1 MFGIK
6 LGIEQ
11 MMAHKRGQQTVVA
24 TVGYAADA
32 DGRGIAYAKIWS
44 TQRAV
49 PGANRSESF
58 VRVGFRS
65 VVRPALRGREIAY
78 AALEAIARELI
89 AAKIDVVELR
99 LLDASLATDLAE
111 RRAVPTD
118 LQMPYIALRCTLN
131 RFASFSVVACD
142 DGTARDLTARARA
155 ELSLEH
161 AA

>member
-1 MFGIK
+1 
-6 LGIEQ
+6 
-11 MMAHKRGQQTVVA
+11 MAQKRGQQTAVA

-44 TQRAV
+44 MPSVVSATKR
-49 PGANRSESF
+49 PESF

-65 VVRPALRGREIAY
+65 VVRPALRGREVAY
-78 AALEAIARELI
+78 AALDAIARELL

-99 LLDASLATDLAE
+99 LLDASLAADLAE
-111 RRAVPTD
+111 RRAVPVD

-131 RFASFSVVACD
+131 RFASSSVLACD

>member
-1 MFGIK
+1 MFGVV

-11 MMAHKRGQQTVVA
+11 MMAHKRGQHVAVA

-44 TQRAV
+44 T
-49 PGANRSESF
+49 RSAAPASSRPESL
-58 VRVGFRS
+58 VRVGFRA
-65 VVRPALRGREIAY
+65 VVRPALRGRELAY
-78 AALEAIARELI
+78 AALDTVARELL

-99 LLDASLATDLAE
+99 LLDASLAADLAE
-111 RRAVPTD
+111 RRTVPVD

-131 RFASFSVVACD
+131 RFASFAVVACD

>member
-1 MFGIK
+1 
-6 LGIEQ
+6 
-11 MMAHKRGQQTVVA
+11 MMANKRGQQAAMA

-32 DGRGIAYAKIWS
+32 DGHGIAYAKLWS
-44 TQRAV
+44 TRRVV
-49 PGANRSESF
+49 PAANQSESF

-65 VVRPALRGREIAY
+65 KVRPALRGREIAY
-78 AALEAIARELI
+78 AALEAVARELL

-111 RRAVPTD
+111 RRNVPAD

-131 RFASFSVVACD
+131 RFASYSVVACD